1 MTMAIPKKRLIVGMG
16 NIMIGIAA
24 VEMQTKPSVSLHA
37 SSHPPEGSSPV
48 GSKQTAMNRKLDVGG
63 TLSQAFSIYGSQAGV
78 LLLVAFGLFLIVAVI
93 NAILAGSLVLL
104 PLALAVSV
112 VAGTLY
118 QGMVVGLVSDVQ
130 DGRRDS
136 SVEELVRSTGP
147 VILPLIGAGILAG
160 LGIGIGFLLLIVPGL
175 ILLTIWSV
183 IAPVIVVERSGAIDA
198 FGRSRALVRG
208 NGWQVFGVIVIVF
221 IIVAVVQGIL
231 GAIGSG
237 ISGSLGVLILFNVIS
252 STITAPV
259 VALVAAVIYFRLR
272 EIEQGAQPA
281 TPTPPAAP
289 PPPPAAQGPAV

>member
-1 MTMAIPKKRLIVGMG
+1 
-16 NIMIGIAA
+16 
-24 VEMQTKPSVSLHA
+24 
-37 SSHPPEGSSPV
+37 
-48 GSKQTAMNRKLDVGG
+48 MNRKLDIGG

-78 LLLVAFGLFLIVAVI
+78 LLPVAFGLFLIVAVI
-93 NAILAGSLVLL
+93 NAILAHSLILV
-104 PLALAVSV
+104 PLTLAVSV

-136 SVEELVRSTGP
+136 SVEDLVRSTGP

-160 LGIGIGFLLLIVPGL
+160 LGIGIGFLLLIIPGL

-198 FGRSRALVRG
+198 FGRSRELVRG

-221 IIVAVVQGIL
+221 IIVAFVQAIL

-237 ISGSLGVLILFNVIS
+237 ISGSLGVLIVFNVIS
-252 STITAPV
+252 STVTAPI

-272 EIEQGAQPA
+272 EIKGGAETA
-281 TPTPPAAP
+281 APTPPTAP
-289 PPPPAAQGPAV
+289 PPPSAEPGAPA

>member
-1 MTMAIPKKRLIVGMG
+1 
-16 NIMIGIAA
+16 
-24 VEMQTKPSVSLHA
+24 
-37 SSHPPEGSSPV
+37 
-48 GSKQTAMNRKLDVGG
+48 MNRKLDIGS

-78 LLLVAFGLFLIVAVI
+78 LLPVAFGLFLVVAVI
-93 NAILAGSLVLL
+93 NGILAHTLILV

-136 SVEELVRSTGP
+136 SVEDLVRSTGP

-160 LGIGIGFLLLIVPGL
+160 IGIGIGFLLLIVPGL

-208 NGWQVFGVIVIVF
+208 NGWQVFGVIVVVFLIV
-221 IIVAVVQGIL
+221 IVVQTIL
-231 GAIGSG
+231 GAIAVG
-237 ISGSLGVLILFNVIS
+237 IEDSALLRILFNVIS
-252 STITAPV
+252 STVTAPI

-272 EIEQGAQPA
+272 ELEGAA
-281 TPTPPAAP
+281 APPASQPPTAP
-289 PPPPAAQGPAV
+289 PPPPPAKPGAPA

>member
-1 MTMAIPKKRLIVGMG
+1 MVERDGLENRWRRKALVGS
-16 NIMIGIAA
+16 NP
-24 VEMQTKPSVSLHA
+24 TPSALLR
-37 SSHPPEGSSPV
+37 PPEGSSTV

-78 LLLVAFGLFLIVAVI
+78 LLPVAFGLFLIVAVI
-93 NAILAGSLVLL
+93 NAILAGSLILV

-136 SVEELVRSTGP
+136 SVEDLVRSTGP
-147 VILPLIGAGILAG
+147 VILSLIGAGILAG
-160 LGIGIGFLLLIVPGL
+160 IGIGIGFLVLIVPGL

-198 FGRSRALVRG
+198 FGRSRQLVRG
-208 NGWQVFGVIVIVF
+208 NGWQVFGVIVVVF

-259 VALVAAVIYFRLR
+259 VALVAAVIYFGLR
-272 EIEQGAQPA
+272 EIEQGTQTA
-281 TPTPPAAP
+281 TP
-289 PPPPAAQGPAV
+289 PPPPVAPDPTV

>member
-1 MTMAIPKKRLIVGMG
+1 
-16 NIMIGIAA
+16 
-24 VEMQTKPSVSLHA
+24 
-37 SSHPPEGSSPV
+37 
-48 GSKQTAMNRKLDVGG
+48 MNRKLDVGG

-78 LLLVAFGLFLIVAVI
+78 LLPVAFGLFLIVAVI
-93 NAILAGSLVLL
+93 NAILAGSLILV

-136 SVEELVRSTGP
+136 SVEDLVRSTGP

-160 LGIGIGFLLLIVPGL
+160 IGIGIGFLLLIVPGL

-198 FGRSRALVRG
+198 FGRSRQLVRG
-208 NGWQVFGVIVIVF
+208 NGWQVFGVIVVVF

-237 ISGSLGVLILFNVIS
+237 ISGSLGVLILFNVIG

-259 VALVAAVIYFRLR
+259 VALVAAVIYFGLR
-272 EIEQGAQPA
+272 DIEQGAQPT
-281 TPTPPAAP
+281 TPAPPTAP
-289 PPPPAAQGPAV
+289 PPPPAAPGPTA